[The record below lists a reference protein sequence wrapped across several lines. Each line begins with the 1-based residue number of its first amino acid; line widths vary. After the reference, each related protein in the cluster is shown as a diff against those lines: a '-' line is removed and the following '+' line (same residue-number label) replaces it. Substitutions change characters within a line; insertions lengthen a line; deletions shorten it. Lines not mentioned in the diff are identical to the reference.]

1 LRHGDA
7 VLDLRLRETGAGLV
21 EIEHAGT
28 RHTATCARLRAGT
41 WQVGIDGA
49 QTLLSAIEVPGSG
62 WHVQAG
68 HVDLWLQDASHAPA
82 AGPGIGYA
90 AAELKAQFNG
100 RVVAVHAEA
109 RGKVARGDVL
119 LVIESMKI
127 EHAVAA
133 PRDGVVAGVDVSA
146 GQQVMP
152 GQRLV
157 RFEA

>member
-1 LRHGDA
+1 
-7 VLDLRLRETGAGLV
+7 
-21 EIEHAGT
+21 
-28 RHTATCARLRAGT
+28 LRAGT

-49 QTLLSAIEVPGSG
+49 QTVLSAIEVSGGS
-62 WHVQAG
+62 WHLQAG
-68 HVDLWLQDASHAPA
+68 HMDLWLQDASHAPA
-82 AGPGIGYA
+82 TGPGIGHA

-109 RGKVARGDVL
+109 GAKVARGDVL

-133 PRDGVVAGVDVSA
+133 TRDGVVAGVDVSA